1 MDRMSPPQKNILKN
15 SQKPVILMR
24 LQQRGSYGCQ
34 MGICKDTF
42 GHHSASLQKLMFLNN
57 TLSFCEA
64 TPLGEKCE
72 ILWRPQTHLRLS
84 ESYPGIRGLGGRVTP
99 FQVRVQVCPGTL
111 IPSCCGTRES
121 PLPFLVLAHILWAVL
136 HTALLQKS
144 EVLLKWKKSSC
155 WLLDL
160 RSWKWEFFITDRMVC
175 SPIMRWSLEEEPSC
189 RNVTKGNDCFY
200 LFLLNAPP
208 PKKLLSNQN
217 N

>member
-1 MDRMSPPQKNILKN
+1 
-15 SQKPVILMR
+15 
-24 LQQRGSYGCQ
+24 
-34 MGICKDTF
+34 MGVKWAFARTLLDIN
-42 GHHSASLQKLMFLNN
+42 SASLQKLMFLND

-84 ESYPGIRGLGGRVTP
+84 ESYPGVRGLGGRVTP
-99 FQVRVQVCPGTL
+99 FQIRVRVCPGTL
-111 IPSCCGTRES
+111 IPSRCGTRES

-144 EVLLKWKKSSC
+144 EVLLKWKKSSY

-160 RSWKWEFFITDRMVC
+160 RSWKWEFFITDHVVC

-189 RNVTKGNDCFY
+189 RNVTKGNDYFY

-208 PKKLLSNQN
+208 KTLLSNQN